1 LDNSEIVHDVFAAFA
16 ERDLPRLASHFSP
29 QAEIVGGTPYAE
41 KRTFPGSEGLRALFE
56 HIDQEFE
63 RVDAF
68 VRSVLEVNETR
79 VLVEGSIDYRR
90 RLGGGLGHAL
100 YWVFDIADGLVT
112 RVESFDEK
120 DAAYAAAGAKLP

>member
-1 LDNSEIVHDVFAAFA
+1 LNHNQIVHDVFAAFA
-16 ERDLPRLASHFSP
+16 ERDLERLAGHFSP
-29 QAEIVGGTPYAE
+29 EAEIVGGAPYAA
-41 KRTFPGSEGLRALFE
+41 KRTFPGRDGLGALFD
-56 HIDQEFE
+56 HIDREFE

-68 VRSVLEVNETR
+68 IRSVLEVDETR

-100 YWVFDIADGLVT
+100 YWVFDFTDGLVT

-120 DAAYAAAGAKLP
+120 DAAYAAAGATLP